1 MVDIEEK
8 EMLMSAAPEL
18 FFETDHYKGLAGC
31 AAAYSRGFPEELA
44 HRLERAWLRAAS
56 KKLAKGWRQRAE

>member
-18 FFETDHYKGLAGC
+18 FFETDHYKRWPAVLLRIHEV
-31 AAAYSRGFPEELA
+31 SPEELA